1 MWSVV
6 SCWAYIVTDIRTF
19 CMDKTENN
27 VKCWCPVTCCSLR
40 ERPNMSCL
48 TWCNWSWSHCPGELG
63 HRFQAL
69 TFLFLGASE
78 MGSHHQPP
86 NITVQHDGVG
96 HAHVIIM
103 NIKKCV
109 LMLIGKA
116 RKSKTSVCIPLI
128 FQVVEVCSQ
137 SNFTSFEY
145 ACIVMMSA
153 HRSLVRSKCTGNGA
167 AKGSAY
173 CWWGRGMEE
182 EKDCLEGHL
191 CCHQCWKCCSWRL
204 AWQWSLSKD
213 ACVLGALASHCKV
226 AVVTQALTVEVW
238 SAWVSL
244 V

>member
-1 MWSVV
+1 MLVSGYLLQPKGKAQHVLSDMMQLKLESLSRWTWAQVSSIDISVPWCKWDGFSPSASKHHSAAWWSR
-6 SCWAYIVTDIRTF
+6 SCP
-19 CMDKTENN
+19 C
-27 VKCWCPVTCCSLR
+27 
-40 ERPNMSCL
+40 
-48 TWCNWSWSHCPGELG
+48 
-63 HRFQAL
+63 
-69 TFLFLGASE
+69 
-78 MGSHHQPP
+78 HHHEHQ
-86 NITVQHDGVG
+86 
-96 HAHVIIM
+96 
-103 NIKKCV
+103 KCV

-116 RKSKTSVCIPLI
+116 RKSKTSMCIPLI

-145 ACIVMMSA
+145 ACIVMVSA

-182 EKDCLEGHL
+182 EKDSLEGHL
-191 CCHQCWKCCSWRL
+191 CCHWCWKCCSWRL
-204 AWQWSLSKD
+204 AWQWSVSKD